1 MAIIRPEQY
10 IELYSELA
18 ELMLEANNVDLP
30 PEILLVTEANGD
42 VRYTDA
48 AQERYNDYCDEVEA
62 VLSKNNIVGE
72 QFLSDNN
79 LNRRPSLNI
88 RLVVKSAIS
97 AVEYNVLQVA
107 IDHMI
112 EHQEGIQSRELRL
125 PPRVPSDDA
134 EWNDICER
142 LEAAK
147 KLKALFS

>member
-1 MAIIRPEQY
+1 MAIIRSEQY
-10 IELYSELA
+10 VELYSELA

-30 PEILLVTEANGD
+30 SEILLVTEANGD

-62 VLSKNNIVGE
+62 VLSKNNIIKV
-72 QFLSDNN
+72 SDH
-79 LNRRPSLNI
+79 
-88 RLVVKSAIS
+88 
-97 AVEYNVLQVA
+97 EYNVLQVA

-112 EHQEGIQSRELRL
+112 EHQEYDAAAIDETY
-125 PPRVPSDDA
+125 SDEERD
-134 EWNDICER
+134 DICSR

>member
-10 IELYSELA
+10 VELYSELA
-18 ELMLEANNVDLP
+18 ELMLEANNVDLTS
-30 PEILLVTEANGD
+30 EILLVTEANGD

-48 AQERYNDYCDEVEA
+48 AQDRFNDYCEEVES
-62 VLSKNNIVGE
+62 VLLANNIVGE
-72 QFLSDNN
+72 QYLSDNN

-97 AVEYNVLQVA
+97 AIEYNVLQVA
-107 IDHMI
+107 LDHMI
-112 EHQEGIQSRELRL
+112 EHQEGIQSDD
-125 PPRVPSDDA
+125 VPCDDA
-134 EWNDICER
+134 EWDDICER

>member
-1 MAIIRPEQY
+1 MAIIKLEPEQY
-10 IELYSELA
+10 VELA
-18 ELMLEANNVDLP
+18 ELMMTYLNANALT
-30 PEILLVTEANGD
+30 PEELLIYQEENGD
-42 VRYTDA
+42 IRYTELGQQQFEECVD
-48 AQERYNDYCDEVEA
+48 DVEA

-112 EHQEGIQSRELRL
+112 EHQEGIQSDD
-125 PPRVPSDDA
+125 VPCDDA

>member
-1 MAIIRPEQY
+1 MAIIRPDQY
-10 IELYSELA
+10 VELYSALA

-30 PEILLVTEANGD
+30 TEILLVTEANGD

-62 VLSKNNIVGE
+62 VLLANNIIKV
-72 QFLSDNN
+72 SD
-79 LNRRPSLNI
+79 
-88 RLVVKSAIS
+88 
-97 AVEYNVLQVA
+97 VEYNVLQVA

-112 EHQEGIQSRELRL
+112 EHQEGIKLYETEID
-125 PPRVPSDDA
+125 PSDDVPCDDA
-134 EWNDICER
+134 QWDDICSR

>member
-10 IELYSELA
+10 VELYSELA

-48 AQERYNDYCDEVEA
+48 AQDRFNDYCEEVES
-62 VLSKNNIVGE
+62 VLLANNIVGE
-72 QFLSDNN
+72 QYLSDNN

-97 AVEYNVLQVA
+97 AIEYNVLQVA
-107 IDHMI
+107 LDHMI
-112 EHQEGIQSRELRL
+112 EHQEGIQSDD
-125 PPRVPSDDA
+125 VPCDDA
-134 EWNDICER
+134 EWDDICKR
-142 LEAAK
+142 LQAAK